1 MYLFSQPTLFP
12 RDINVRSVTR
22 ELNKAIKER
31 EREREKKSTTLD
43 TLLPIRNRERGGQPP
58 PISSISIF
66 FLSPGCYRSNH
77 TSNRVPFNSLFLLP
91 SFHQPTEK
99 CWDLS
104 SIFSLL
110 SPFPPFFLFIS
121 FHLVHRAISEIDF
134 SYPVDV

>member
-31 EREREKKSTTLD
+31 ERKNLRLS
-43 TLLPIRNRERGGQPP
+43 IHFCQFVIGRGGGQPP

-66 FLSPGCYRSNH
+66 FLSSGCYRSNH
-77 TSNRVPFNSLFLLP
+77 TSNRVPFNSLFLHP

-121 FHLVHRAISEIDF
+121 FYLVHRAISEIDF